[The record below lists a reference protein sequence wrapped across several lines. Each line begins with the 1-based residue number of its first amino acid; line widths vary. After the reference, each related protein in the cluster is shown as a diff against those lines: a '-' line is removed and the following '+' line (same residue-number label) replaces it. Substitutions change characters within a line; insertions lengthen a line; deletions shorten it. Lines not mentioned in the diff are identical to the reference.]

1 MANISLH
8 WDNAINAW
16 TTAKNAKQT
25 VLAINVKMVIDLITT
40 FISVFSNIQKLASNT
55 VINAKET
62 MAIVLNAINIL
73 TSVGILNNVNLCIFV
88 LPTSIEMKMENAKI
102 V

>member
-1 MANISLH
+1 
-8 WDNAINAW
+8 
-16 TTAKNAKQT
+16 
-25 VLAINVKMVIDLITT
+25 MVIDLINI

-62 MAIVLNAINIL
+62 MVIVLNATNIL

>member
-1 MANISLH
+1 MHGQLQKMQNR
-8 WDNAINAW
+8 
-16 TTAKNAKQT
+16 T
-25 VLAINVKMVIDLITT
+25 VLAINVKMVIDLINT

-62 MAIVLNAINIL
+62 MAIVLNATNIL